1 MTVPTSAFQHRP
13 EPPAAGAEAGS
24 EAGSATEDVHPGTR
38 LGYLVRFE
46 AKPEYAEEFGELL
59 SGAAMGLARE
69 EEGTTVWFPLRLGP
83 TTFGV
88 FDAFPDEE
96 ARQVHRHGRIADLLR
111 AEGPR
116 LLAAGV
122 EVLPVDVLGAK
133 LP

>member
-1 MTVPTSAFQHRP
+1 VTASAL
-13 EPPAAGAEAGS
+13 
-24 EAGSATEDVHPGTR
+24 TGTR

-46 AKPEYAEEFGELL
+46 TNLEHAEEFGELL
-59 SGAAMGLARE
+59 RGAALELARA

-88 FDAFPDEE
+88 FDAFPDEA
-96 ARQVHRHGRIADLLR
+96 ARQVHLHGRIADLLR

-116 LLAAGV
+116 LLSARV
-122 EVLPVDVLGAK
+122 EVQPVDVLGAK

>member
-1 MTVPTSAFQHRP
+1 MSSPATVH
-13 EPPAAGAEAGS
+13 
-24 EAGSATEDVHPGTR
+24 

-46 AKPEYAEEFGELL
+46 ARPEHAEEFGALL
-59 SGAAMGLARE
+59 GRAALDLAQA

-88 FDAFPDEE
+88 FDAFPDED
-96 ARQVHRHGRIADLLR
+96 ARQAHLHGRIRDLLQ

-116 LLAAGV
+116 LLAAPV

-133 LP
+133 LPSQWPVTPS